1 MLAKLPYL
9 LHPGNKEVFLR
20 RIELIYPYPDEK
32 FLFIDRAYRTAK
44 DAFREVWRDDNLTR
58 YFEHLRIVTLIV
70 VSHLRV
76 IDANVIA
83 SALLHD
89 IVEDIS
95 GWTVRR
101 VEEEFGTPVGKLIA
115 YLSKPP
121 LSEFGG
127 DKEAR
132 NHAYHRRFMN
142 APREFFYVKLADR
155 LHNIVTLGA
164 WPLEKQ
170 KAKIIETRRYY
181 MPYAEREKILIHE
194 LEEAMAAIEATWS
207 TTNVIDMGTHASA
220 IQGARIIVPDARDLL
235 AMSTP
240 TATGP
245 VAQPE

>member
-9 LHPGNKEVFLR
+9 LHPGNKEEFLR

-32 FLFIDRAYRTAK
+32 FLFIERAYRTAK
-44 DAFREVWRDDNLTR
+44 DAFRDVLRDDHLTR

-70 VSHLRV
+70 VNHLRV

-101 VEEEFGTPVGKLIA
+101 VEEEFGTPVAKLIA

-170 KAKIIETRRYY
+170 KTKIIETRRYY

-194 LEEAMAAIEATWS
+194 LEEAMEVIEATWA
-207 TTNVIDMGTHASA
+207 TTNVIGISAHAGAQS
-220 IQGARIIVPDARDLL
+220 GARIVLPDTQSQLE
-235 AMSTP
+235 MSSP
-240 TATGP
+240 NATAP